1 MDLWDTIKWVN
12 TNIVGILEEEREK
25 GAEILFEEIMILNLP
40 NLKDINTNIQEAQW
54 IPSIMNSKRPTPRHL
69 IIKLSKDKERM
80 LKAARENDLS
90 HTRNPHSETLEA
102 RRQWANIFKV
112 LEAKNL
118 SAIESTPLTGK
129 TVLQSEG
136 EIKTLLTHPPFAPQ
150 NRLREFVFTR
160 PALSGCWN
168 AGEGPAGW
176 KEWTGDNNLKPYED
190 SKFSVQVNAWA
201 IIKASM

>member
-1 MDLWDTIKWVN
+1 
-12 TNIVGILEEEREK
+12 
-25 GAEILFEEIMILNLP
+25 
-40 NLKDINTNIQEAQW
+40 
-54 IPSIMNSKRPTPRHL
+54 MNSKRPTPRHV

-136 EIKTLLTHPPFAPQ
+136 EIKTLLTHPPLAPQ
-150 NRLREFVFTR
+150 KRLREFVFTR

-168 AGEGPAGW
+168 AGEGPAG
-176 KEWTGDNNLKPYED
+176 
-190 SKFSVQVNAWA
+190 
-201 IIKASM
+201 